1 MSDIKPKTIG
11 VIGVIAGFLGLLAV
25 LVGPSIRDAFFPKPP
40 VEERIADKAVA
51 IRDAVKS
58 RLKGEP
64 RRSPS
69 LAARFDAD
77 ELPYTISLALAAVAI
92 IGGCVAYLR
101 REDHRFAYVA
111 CGVGTLTLA
120 WHAIL
125 LALGAFIL
133 CVIIYVIIS
142 VFAGGGG

>member
-1 MSDIKPKTIG
+1 MNNIKPKIIG
-11 VIGVIAGFLGLLAV
+11 VFGVIAGFVALLAV
-25 LVGPSIRDAFFPKPP
+25 LVGPSICDTLYPKPP

-64 RRSPS
+64 RQSPPLS
-69 LAARFDAD
+69 ERFDPH
-77 ELPYTISLALAAVAI
+77 ELPYTISLTLAAVGI
-92 IGGCVAYLR
+92 IGGCVSYLR

-120 WHAIL
+120 WHAVL
-125 LALGAFIL
+125 MALGALVL
-133 CVIIYVIIS
+133 CIIIFGIIS
-142 VFAGGGG
+142 VFTGGGG